1 MLTATP
7 WKTLPIT
14 IMAMVCEAARMMA
27 AIMNKMPLYLH
38 QQPYKPGQ
46 QDLQQPSTSARYV
59 SVMLNKHVSSKQV
72 MYCDRHVGA
81 AEDIQCQAEF
91 DQSKFYL
98 HVDFTEHDEKCNSR
112 LQ

>member
-1 MLTATP
+1 
-7 WKTLPIT
+7 
-14 IMAMVCEAARMMA
+14 
-27 AIMNKMPLYLH
+27 
-38 QQPYKPGQ
+38 
-46 QDLQQPSTSARYV
+46 
-59 SVMLNKHVSSKQV
+59 MLNKHVSSKQV